1 MDEKLVAVPVSKIDP
16 TYDNVNSLEDL
27 PQATLNKIKNF
38 FETYKMLEPN
48 KWVKVK
54 EFKGKDEATKILQK
68 AIESYKG

>member
-1 MDEKLVAVPVSKIDP
+1 VSKIDP
-16 TYDNVNSLEDL
+16 TYDAIESYEDL

-54 EFKGKDEATKILQK
+54 DFKGKAEAAELLEASIKN
-68 AIESYKG
+68 YR